1 MLKLFNALFLTSRFF
16 YGLAA
21 FVVLFCCAYFLPVLY
36 SPLIVAIVVFG
47 VIVCVDFIWLFAKK
61 ILIQGNR
68 NTQPLFSLADDN
80 KVEIVLRNLSNRFWY
95 LQIIDEQPFQLQE
108 RNFSINTTLNPFAN
122 ITLNYTIK
130 PLTRGE
136 YHFGNLNI
144 MASTRLNFVR
154 RRIIVPI
161 AQMVPVYPSIIQMKK
176 FELYTMSKI
185 ARLHGIKKM
194 RRIGLSY
201 EFEQIKDY
209 VRGDDVRHINWK
221 STGRNQKLMINQ
233 FEDEKSQPIYTIIDK
248 SRIMLMP
255 FNGLSLMDYAINSSL
270 VISNVALKK
279 QDKVGLI
286 TFSDKIGAAIKADR
300 KQGQLQ
306 TILNALYH
314 QKERDF
320 EANYE
325 LLYFGIKNLIKTR
338 SLLFLY
344 ANFESIYGLDRVLP
358 ILRSINKQHLL
369 IVVFFENTEIEKE
382 ANKTVDNLKGIYHQA
397 IALQSIADK
406 KAIAQ
411 KLNNMGIQTILTKPE
426 DLTMNSVNKYLE
438 IKSRGLI

>member
-1 MLKLFNALFLTSRFF
+1 MLKVFRALYLATRFF
-16 YGLAA
+16 YGLCAL
-21 FVVLFCCAYFLPVLY
+21 VLLFCCAFFWSFLLYPMFFVL
-36 SPLIVAIVVFG
+36 LCFAAIV
-47 VIVCVDFIWLFAKK
+47 IIDMIWLFYKR
-61 ILIQGNR
+61 ILIQGQR
-68 NTQPLFSLADDN
+68 NTQPLFSLADNN
-80 KVEIVLRNLSNRFWY
+80 KVEITIRNLSNNFWN
-95 LQIIDEQPFQLQE
+95 LEIIDELPTQLQL
-108 RNFSINTTLNPFAN
+108 RDFA
-122 ITLNYTIK
+122 IKTKIK
-130 PLTRGE
+130 PLANEVLSYFIKPLSRGE
-136 YHFGNLNI
+136 YHFGKLNI
-144 MASTRLNFVR
+144 YASTRLNLVK
-154 RRIIVPI
+154 RRIEIPV

-185 ARLHGIKKM
+185 TRLHGIKKM

-209 VRGDDVRHINWK
+209 VRGDDVRQINWK
-221 STGRNQKLMINQ
+221 STGRNQRIMINQ
-233 FEDEKSQPIYTIIDK
+233 YEDEKSQPIYTIIDK

-255 FNGLSLMDYAINSSL
+255 FNGLSLMDYAINASL

-286 TFSDKIGAAIKADR
+286 TFSDKIGSAIKADR

-306 TILNALYH
+306 SILNALYH

-338 SLLFLY
+338 SLVFLY
-344 ANFESIYGLDRVLP
+344 ANFESQYGLDRVLP

-369 IVVFFENTEIEKE
+369 IVVYFENTELENESIKE
-382 ANKTVDNLKGIYHQA
+382 VNSLKGIYSQA
-397 IALQSIADK
+397 IVLQTLNEK

-411 KLNNMGIQTILTKPE
+411 KLNNIGIQTILTKPE
-426 DLTMNSVNKYLE
+426 DLTINSVNKYLE